1 MPRML
6 LIVAWMAAFLT
17 TAAIAQAP
25 PSYGFDWATITH
37 AGNRAATQEEAPYL
51 FPPYHTPE
59 LHVGSV
65 GYEYRIARTELT
77 VEQHFEFVQ
86 AYAPFWK
93 GNPGASEFIG
103 VWISW
108 TGSGYEIDP
117 GYEKKATSMG
127 WRTAARYCN
136 WLHNGKAGDQ
146 WAFEDGAYDT
156 STFGTNPD
164 GTITD
169 QPTRHPDARFWI
181 PTQDEWV
188 KAAHYDPNRY
198 GEGLEGYWL
207 YPDAGQ
213 EPLISGYPW
222 EGGETDAGIEI
233 KPGYTYLDVGSYPDV
248 RSPWGLLDLSGGGRS
263 GARTCPTTASNGS
276 GKARPCSSRRQT
288 IGTVWT
294 FTLSQHQPLRIPFAS
309 QARYRAYPLWPCSV
323 HFLPHFTDEGARD
336 DSLHSF
342 ALGGGSCYRFDASTR
357 DGHGLHHE
365 RRRQLERDPTW
376 QR

>member
-1 MPRML
+1 MIHRGWLPTACL
-6 LIVAWMAAFLT
+6 VLSACVAR
-17 TAAIAQAP
+17 AQAP
-25 PSYGFDWATITH
+25 PSYDFDWATITH

-51 FPPYHTPE
+51 FPPFSTPE
-59 LHVGSV
+59 LHLGSV
-65 GYEYRIARTELT
+65 PYEYRISRTELT

-108 TGSGYEIDP
+108 NGSGYAIDP
-117 GYEKKATSMG
+117 GYEKKAASMG

-136 WLHNGKAGDQ
+136 WLHNGKVNEP

-164 GTITD
+164 GTLTD
-169 QPTRHPDARFWI
+169 QPAHHPDARFWI
-181 PTQDEWV
+181 PTHNEWA

-248 RSPWGLLDLSGGGRS
+248 RSPWGLLDLSGGR
-263 GARTCPTTASNGS
+263 REWCEDLTANGLHRIYRGS
-276 GKARPCSSRRQT
+276 GIFQPSPDVLDRVDSYSAWVPTSSGQGFR
-288 IGTVWT
+288 
-294 FTLSQHQPLRIPFAS
+294 LAS
-309 QARYRAYPLWPCSV
+309 QVPAPSACLV
-323 HFLPHFTDEGARD
+323 LP
-336 DSLHSF
+336 SLI
-342 ALGGGSCYRFDASTR
+342 L
-357 DGHGLHHE
+357 L
-365 RRRQLERDPTW
+365 RRRSRSTFIERNFS
-376 QR
+376 